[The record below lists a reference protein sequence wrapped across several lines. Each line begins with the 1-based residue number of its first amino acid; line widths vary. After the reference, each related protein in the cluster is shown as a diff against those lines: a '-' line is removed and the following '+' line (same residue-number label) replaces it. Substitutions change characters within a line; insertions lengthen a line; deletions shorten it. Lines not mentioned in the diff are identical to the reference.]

1 MLIVPFARSTA
12 AEKIFPF
19 RTAQS
24 WCAQCTGKISELQGK
39 CSGYVRSNGKLMGV
53 AGDTGAEVPVPSV
66 PSATGLLGD
75 TRA

>member
-19 RTAQS
+19 RT
-24 WCAQCTGKISELQGK
+24 AQCTGKISELQGK

-53 AGDTGAEVPVPSV
+53 AGDTGAEVSV
-66 PSATGLLGD
+66 PSDSLCRWFVG
-75 TRA
+75 